1 MSDPRAVCPAI
12 LRVSVCE
19 ARALCPA
26 RHPRDLSGFPGHASR
41 RADSLSLPR
50 SQGMPSASACR
61 RRDGPD
67 QQLRAG
73 PATLGRYYHISLARY
88 LIVYCYQLHLSADYD
103 VYRVYE
109 IDEVDVTVYDVD

>member
-1 MSDPRAVCPAI
+1 MPLCLTRVQCD
-12 LRVSVCE
+12 LRYCVSLCVKRGLC
-19 ARALCPA
+19 AL
-26 RHPRDLSGFPGHASR
+26 RDLSGFPGHASQ

-88 LIVYCYQLHLSADYD
+88 WIVWCCYQLHLSAAYD

-109 IDEVDVTVYDVD
+109 IDEVDVTVYEVG